1 MWLIRLAGSEL
12 EQEFI
17 SGWADQWLRRRV
29 PRICEGDD
37 EHHYVNGMEHDA
49 RLGAFVFARET
60 LRVHIYSLV

>member
-49 RLGAFVFARET
+49 RLGTFVFA
-60 LRVHIYSLV
+60 